1 LIVIVTTQQH
11 SYTHKCL
18 LEEPELDVWLIS
30 YARLEQSK
38 ERLPPATYVFTDL
51 DRLPPPSLYAAA
63 LRYRELRAKG
73 YRVLNDPA
81 RAMKRFGLLR
91 ALNRAGLNDFDA
103 YSVESLERP
112 TRWPVFL
119 RLEGDH
125 ERPVSGLLSSPEELD
140 EAVRS
145 AVDAGFPRSAM
156 IIVEYA
162 AEPVIPGLYRKLSVF
177 RVGDRMLGYTCVHE
191 DQWLVKYGKKGIA
204 TPELYEAEYQLVAE
218 NPYGPAL
225 RAVFDLAGI
234 EYGRADFGLVDGKPQ
249 IYEINSNPNM
259 KLRDPDP
266 PNARRGDIN
275 ELFRTNYIAAM
286 LAIDSGTS
294 AKPVQGRRAAQ

>member
-30 YARLEQSK
+30 YARLEQST

-81 RAMKRFGLLR
+81 CAMKRFGLLR
-91 ALNRAGLNDFDA
+91 ALSRAGLNDFDA

-140 EAVRS
+140 EAVLS

-204 TPELYEAEYQLVAE
+204 PPELYEAEYQLVAE

-225 RAVFDLAGI
+225 REVFDLAGI

-266 PNARRGDIN
+266 PNARRGDSN

-286 LAIDSGTS
+286 QAIDSGTS

>member
-18 LEEPELDVWLIS
+18 LDEPELDVRLIS

-81 RAMKRFGLLR
+81 CAMKRFGLLR
-91 ALNRAGLNDFDA
+91 ALSRAGLNDFDA

-225 RAVFDLAGI
+225 REVFDLAGI

-266 PNARRGDIN
+266 PNARRGDSN

-286 LAIDSGTS
+286 QAIDSGTS